1 MYHITETDD
10 SRPFT
15 RFLQN
20 RKQVVQ
26 IAPTLCNVS
35 STYYK
40 LIAVPWQLQSLRYHL
55 DGTRNKYSSSRMFR
69 NYHEF

>member
-20 RKQVVQ
+20 RKQIVQ
-26 IAPTLCNVS
+26 IAPTLCNAS

-40 LIAVPWQLQSLRYHL
+40 PIAVP
-55 DGTRNKYSSSRMFR
+55 
-69 NYHEF
+69 